1 MFIVV
6 TVISLCFIFNVGAI
20 IFFLQ
25 GSGILGDRETNY
37 FSKETQLIGAL
48 ISVGVVSAYYLI
60 GKRHQA
66 IYQRLKEKYIEPP
79 KTWYS
84 ILVVVIHY
92 ILSFG
97 LLLIMAL
104 YKNQDWIFAVK

>member
-20 IFFLQ
+20 ILFLQ
-25 GSGILGDRETNY
+25 GSGLLGDRDTNY
-37 FSKETQLIGAL
+37 FPKETRFVGAL
-48 ISVGVVSAYYLI
+48 IFLGIVSAYYLI
-60 GKRHQA
+60 GKRHQT

-84 ILVVVIHY
+84 ILVVIIY
-92 ILSFG
+92 YALSFG
-97 LLLIMAL
+97 LLLIAGL
-104 YKNQDWIFAVK
+104 YKNQDWIFAAN